1 MKLIKKENIIRVLCL
16 LLAVALFTA
25 ALASCANE
33 VKDPIMEYDG
43 EGISLEM
50 YEFVLSRMK
59 GSLARLGYDV
69 SATSSFWTEMHGD
82 SGLTNEEFY
91 TNAVID
97 TCKNY
102 LAALA
107 MCREEGIEL
116 SDYTLEAIDEEIAF
130 YVDYDGKG
138 SVEKLDLILS
148 KYGTTTEGLRKI
160 YEVEA
165 KYNLIISELYGEDA
179 SLIAGNVKDEHY
191 KANYYRFKQI
201 LISNFYYEYVTDK
214 QGDVIYYDSESGKP
228 IYDTN
233 GEYHYTEE
241 GERIVDEYGVAIR
254 YDEDGNI
261 LYDKENGKP
270 APTKDED
277 GKAIE
282 HKYSEEEMTERIG
295 KIEGILAAAAN
306 KNYAAFEAEIPNWQ
320 VYVGA
325 GEYCPD
331 GYYLSDIEVSA
342 YDKSMRD
349 ILAELKTMAVGEVR
363 VVEGDSGYHVIMR
376 YELDAGKYENS
387 EYAEWFSEFN
397 DSLIDKLFY
406 DKCAKYFDK
415 IELNEEN
422 IGKARS
428 IKNVGVNYDY

>member
-1 MKLIKKENIIRVLCL
+1 MKLIKKENIIRVWCL

-25 ALASCANE
+25 SLASCANE

-107 MCREEGIEL
+107 MCQEEGIEL

-165 KYNLIISELYGEDA
+165 KYN
-179 SLIAGNVKDEHY
+179 
-191 KANYYRFKQI
+191 
-201 LISNFYYEYVTDK
+201 
-214 QGDVIYYDSESGKP
+214 
-228 IYDTN
+228 
-233 GEYHYTEE
+233 
-241 GERIVDEYGVAIR
+241 
-254 YDEDGNI
+254 
-261 LYDKENGKP
+261 
-270 APTKDED
+270 
-277 GKAIE
+277 
-282 HKYSEEEMTERIG
+282 
-295 KIEGILAAAAN
+295 
-306 KNYAAFEAEIPNWQ
+306 
-320 VYVGA
+320 
-325 GEYCPD
+325 
-331 GYYLSDIEVSA
+331 
-342 YDKSMRD
+342 
-349 ILAELKTMAVGEVR
+349 
-363 VVEGDSGYHVIMR
+363 
-376 YELDAGKYENS
+376 
-387 EYAEWFSEFN
+387 
-397 DSLIDKLFY
+397 
-406 DKCAKYFDK
+406 
-415 IELNEEN
+415 
-422 IGKARS
+422 
-428 IKNVGVNYDY
+428 

>member
-1 MKLIKKENIIRVLCL
+1 MKLIKKENIIRVWCL

-25 ALASCANE
+25 SLASCANE

-107 MCREEGIEL
+107 MCQEEGIEL

-228 IYDTN
+228 IYDTK
-233 GEYHYTEE
+233 GEYHYTED
-241 GERIVDEYGVAIR
+241 GVRIVDEYGVAIR

-270 APTKDED
+270 APTKDSD

-320 VYVGA
+320 VYAGA

-331 GYYLSDIEVSA
+331 GYYLSDIEISA

-363 VVEGDSGYHVIMR
+363 VVRAIADIT
-376 YELDAGKYENS
+376 L
-387 EYAEWFSEFN
+387 
-397 DSLIDKLFY
+397 L
-406 DKCAKYFDK
+406 
-415 IELNEEN
+415 
-422 IGKARS
+422 
-428 IKNVGVNYDY
+428 

>member
-130 YVDYDGKG
+130 T
-138 SVEKLDLILS
+138 L
-148 KYGTTTEGLRKI
+148 TTTARALLK
-160 YEVEA
+160 
-165 KYNLIISELYGEDA
+165 
-179 SLIAGNVKDEHY
+179 SLTLFFQSTEQRQRDFA
-191 KANYYRFKQI
+191 R
-201 LISNFYYEYVTDK
+201 
-214 QGDVIYYDSESGKP
+214 
-228 IYDTN
+228 
-233 GEYHYTEE
+233 YT
-241 GERIVDEYGVAIR
+241 
-254 YDEDGNI
+254 
-261 LYDKENGKP
+261 
-270 APTKDED
+270 
-277 GKAIE
+277 
-282 HKYSEEEMTERIG
+282 
-295 KIEGILAAAAN
+295 
-306 KNYAAFEAEIPNWQ
+306 
-320 VYVGA
+320 
-325 GEYCPD
+325 
-331 GYYLSDIEVSA
+331 
-342 YDKSMRD
+342 
-349 ILAELKTMAVGEVR
+349 
-363 VVEGDSGYHVIMR
+363 
-376 YELDAGKYENS
+376 
-387 EYAEWFSEFN
+387 
-397 DSLIDKLFY
+397 
-406 DKCAKYFDK
+406 
-415 IELNEEN
+415 
-422 IGKARS
+422 RS
-428 IKNVGVNYDY
+428 RQSTT